1 MASIDEIR
9 QARLAKLELLRS
21 AGMEP
26 YPAKV
31 PRDMCLK
38 DARDNFAAFSKEN
51 KTISL
56 AGRIM
61 AIRGQG
67 AILFV
72 VLDDGK
78 AKLQAVFK
86 KDTLDEK
93 LFKLFAD
100 AADIGDFISVTGTFF
115 VTQRG
120 EESLLVT
127 SWKMATKSL
136 LPLPEKWHGLQD
148 EEEKLRKRYLDMVMS
163 PELRDLFLKKS
174 KFWDVTRNFL
184 KENGFVEVETPTL
197 EVTTGGAEARP
208 FKTHHNDY
216 DLDVFLRISVGE
228 LWQKRLMAGGFQKTF
243 EIGRAYRNEG
253 SSPEHLQEFTNMEFY
268 WGYANYKDGMK
279 LVEELYRTLAKK
291 VFGTTKFTTRGHTFD
306 LADEWKEVDYVDEVK
321 KITGIDVLSATEK
334 EMEKKLQ
341 DLKVKYEG
349 NNRERLTDTLW
360 KYCRKKIS
368 GPAFLV
374 HHPKLVSALA
384 KEVPGRPGVVERF
397 QVLLAGSE
405 IGNGYS
411 ELNDPIDQR
420 ARFEVQK
427 KLIESGDEEA
437 MMPDWEFVET
447 LEHGMP
453 PTCGFGFGDR
463 FFAFLVDKPLRET
476 VLFPLVRPKG
486 DQIPVSKEGQE
497 KKGKK

>member
-174 KFWDVTRNFL
+174 KF
-184 KENGFVEVETPTL
+184 
-197 EVTTGGAEARP
+197 
-208 FKTHHNDY
+208 
-216 DLDVFLRISVGE
+216 
-228 LWQKRLMAGGFQKTF
+228 
-243 EIGRAYRNEG
+243 
-253 SSPEHLQEFTNMEFY
+253 
-268 WGYANYKDGMK
+268 
-279 LVEELYRTLAKK
+279 
-291 VFGTTKFTTRGHTFD
+291 
-306 LADEWKEVDYVDEVK
+306 
-321 KITGIDVLSATEK
+321 
-334 EMEKKLQ
+334 
-341 DLKVKYEG
+341 
-349 NNRERLTDTLW
+349 
-360 KYCRKKIS
+360 
-368 GPAFLV
+368 
-374 HHPKLVSALA
+374 
-384 KEVPGRPGVVERF
+384 
-397 QVLLAGSE
+397 
-405 IGNGYS
+405 
-411 ELNDPIDQR
+411 
-420 ARFEVQK
+420 
-427 KLIESGDEEA
+427 
-437 MMPDWEFVET
+437 
-447 LEHGMP
+447 
-453 PTCGFGFGDR
+453 
-463 FFAFLVDKPLRET
+463 
-476 VLFPLVRPKG
+476 
-486 DQIPVSKEGQE
+486 
-497 KKGKK
+497 